1 MNGHRKIILDNGLRV
16 ILVPKETYSVN
27 VLLLFGA
34 GTDYEKRDQKG
45 IYHFLEHLPFKGTI
59 RRPISQEGAK
69 VIEAV
74 GGDINAFTE
83 EEILGFFTQTSPE
96 NLELCLDVLSDLISD
111 PLFREGDIRRE
122 AEVVVEEVNLNKDVP
137 EDYLQIFLWNKL
149 LYGEGQPAGWSI
161 LGTKTSIRNFKREKI
176 IQIFENHFHAQNL
189 VLVIAGKFDD
199 AKTRELTNKYF
210 GAIRG
215 GNIQPKPK
223 VVERQIA
230 PRILA
235 VNKATEQTRLALGF
249 RLPGHNLASPARHAL
264 SILSTIL
271 GGNQSSRLFLSVR
284 DKEGLAYDIST
295 DFSLWTD
302 KGYFLTTTGVS
313 HDKVVKAIKII
324 LAVHRKIK
332 DEGVLPDELEA
343 AKAYQVGS
351 FYRNMDNLTSLSFFY
366 GQQELLLSR
375 ISTPED
381 EKSLFLATTKEQVD
395 AVAAHIFR
403 PENLNLVYIG
413 PNAKSKEKEL
423 SKILKRGL

>member
-189 VLVIAGKFDD
+189 VLV
-199 AKTRELTNKYF
+199 
-210 GAIRG
+210 
-215 GNIQPKPK
+215 
-223 VVERQIA
+223 
-230 PRILA
+230 
-235 VNKATEQTRLALGF
+235 
-249 RLPGHNLASPARHAL
+249 
-264 SILSTIL
+264 
-271 GGNQSSRLFLSVR
+271 
-284 DKEGLAYDIST
+284 
-295 DFSLWTD
+295 
-302 KGYFLTTTGVS
+302 
-313 HDKVVKAIKII
+313 
-324 LAVHRKIK
+324 
-332 DEGVLPDELEA
+332 
-343 AKAYQVGS
+343 
-351 FYRNMDNLTSLSFFY
+351 
-366 GQQELLLSR
+366 
-375 ISTPED
+375 
-381 EKSLFLATTKEQVD
+381 
-395 AVAAHIFR
+395 
-403 PENLNLVYIG
+403 
-413 PNAKSKEKEL
+413 
-423 SKILKRGL
+423 